1 MFVEGVVT
9 DLRGKPIPN
18 ATIDT
23 WETDGNGAYDTQ
35 VREKIGFY
43 VDYTVAELE
52 KITTIWQY
60 VSRDGPE
67 CRGILHSTEDGS
79 YAFRAVVWAAYP
91 FPFNCQKSHDLSRP
105 VSYPIPDD
113 GTVGRMLSKLGRSV
127 VRPAH
132 LHIRINVR
140 DTLWFVPLSFKLNSS
155 IFFQAPGYEELITA
169 LYLKGDSYL
178 MSDPVFG
185 VKSSLIVVGFFFF
198 SKLLSLFSFM
208 LTLSSGTQ
216 INRWSFDH
224 ESTRLQGTKTS
235 CVSEAWLCVGDS
247 RRMRWITKESW
258 SKLTRLSV
266 YLRFLTYPWSYL
278 YIMFSIRISS
288 INKSGYLMISH
299 TNLQRL
305 GGIL

>member
-1 MFVEGVVT
+1 MICT
-9 DLRGKPIPN
+9 
-18 ATIDT
+18 
-23 WETDGNGAYDTQ
+23 
-35 VREKIGFY
+35 
-43 VDYTVAELE
+43 
-52 KITTIWQY
+52 
-60 VSRDGPE
+60 
-67 CRGILHSTEDGS
+67 
-79 YAFRAVVWAAYP
+79 P
-91 FPFNCQKSHDLSRP
+91 FLQAQLIYF
-105 VSYPIPDD
+105 
-113 GTVGRMLSKLGRSV
+113 
-127 VRPAH
+127 
-132 LHIRINVR
+132 
-140 DTLWFVPLSFKLNSS
+140 
-155 IFFQAPGYEELITA
+155 FFQAPGYEELITA

-278 YIMFSIRISS
+278 YIMFFYQNFINQQIRV
-288 INKSGYLMISH
+288 LDDLPH
-299 TNLQRL
+299 
-305 GGIL
+305 